1 MGVVLFGCQGPA
13 PVHPGGLW
21 VYCHWPILYK
31 KKLCFFGTY
40 SYTNVEIYTHRY
52 WLGNVKRCQGRVIIF
67 YRTVC
72 QILCLGGL
80 ILIPFP
86 LLTRECLPWLLR
98 DLVLSHLHWLV
109 GSNLLLLPLFP
120 DSIFSLLFPCP
131 MCKPPLFFLLMPP
144 FILVNSKVFLC
155 QWELDSHLPSSLC
168 SLLFLLLL
176 FLMFFLHLLLL
187 LSLRRLKPPSP
198 LQWLRRRKRLHS
210 ESCYFT
216 LCLFNYHSA
225 MKVFAEYWN
234 LPG

>member
-1 MGVVLFGCQGPA
+1 MSGPGDNFLPNGA
-13 PVHPGGLW
+13 PNPL
-21 VYCHWPILYK
+21 P
-31 KKLCFFGTY
+31 
-40 SYTNVEIYTHRY
+40 
-52 WLGNVKRCQGRVIIF
+52 
-67 YRTVC
+67 
-72 QILCLGGL
+72 GGL

-176 FLMFFLHLLLL
+176 FLMFLLHLLLL

-216 LCLFNYHSA
+216 LCLFNYHCA

-234 LPG
+234 LPGQM